1 MNIAFLLSKV
11 IEVIRVLI
19 LIRIV
24 LSWLMPYNR
33 NEFTSLVYSI
43 TEPMLKPFRVLL
55 PMGHVRIDLSPII
68 LLFVLSFLNRL
79 VYMIF

>member
-1 MNIAFLLSKV
+1 MHIAFLLSKV

-33 NEFTSLVYSI
+33 NEFTMLVYNV

-55 PMGHVRIDLSPII
+55 PMGNVRIDLSPII
-68 LLFVLSFLNRL
+68 LLFVLGFLNRL
-79 VYMIF
+79 VYMVF